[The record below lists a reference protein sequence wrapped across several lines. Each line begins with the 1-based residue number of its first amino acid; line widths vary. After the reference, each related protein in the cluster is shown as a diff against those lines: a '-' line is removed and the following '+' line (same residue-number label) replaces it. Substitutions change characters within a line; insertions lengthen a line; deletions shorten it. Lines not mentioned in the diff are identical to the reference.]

1 MVGFCPPYRYGGFR
15 GNVNKRN
22 KQKGIGANSGK
33 ISQNIRKA

>member
-1 MVGFCPPYRYGGFR
+1 MGGNARSTDAGGFR

-22 KQKGIGANSGK
+22 KQKGIDVNSGK